1 MKTSSLI
8 LVLAGMVAGLPAH
21 AQQAD
26 GNWMVRLRA
35 THTDMINHSDEGMG
49 LLTPADLPKDAI
61 AADNKTIPE
70 VDVTY
75 FFNSSLAAELSL
87 TVPQKHDLDIVKGR
101 LAEPIGSFKYMPT
114 TLMLQYQ
121 FNITDNILPYFGLG
135 LTYSD
140 FSSTDL
146 TSTIGGG
153 DLHLENESFGEA
165 YQAGVDFRLPNNFF
179 LNADMTKRFI
189 DTDVNVQQGKVSHI
203 ELNPLGL
210 SLGIGKRF

>member
-1 MKTSSLI
+1 M
-8 LVLAGMVAGLPAH
+8 
-21 AQQAD
+21 
-26 GNWMVRLRA
+26 
-35 THTDMINHSDEGMG
+35 
-49 LLTPADLPKDAI
+49 
-61 AADNKTIPE
+61 
-70 VDVTY
+70 DVTY

-114 TLMLQYQ
+114 TLMLQYH